1 MKRKS
6 SKRKKPRCWR
16 GSWLADIGTFLAGI
30 AAVCEVA
37 FKVAVF
43 LMKR

>member
-6 SKRKKPRCWR
+6 SKRKKPRIKR
-16 GSWLADIGTFLAGI
+16 GSWLADIGTLLLGI

-37 FKVAVF
+37 FKAVVF
-43 LMKR
+43 LTKK